1 MTNKIKEKFGYIVLS
16 RSGEDKDELIIEMIY
31 VEPSMR
37 RLGKGEIL
45 LKKAIDF
52 AKKKGYKQ
60 IGLYAHADDGM
71 STDRLVQWYR
81 DAGFD
86 SDGDCNELMTMR
98 L

>member
-1 MTNKIKEKFGYIVLS
+1 MTKKFKEKFGYLDLS
-16 RSGEDKDELIIEMIY
+16 ESELDKDELIIEMLF
-31 VEPSMR
+31 VEPSHR
-37 RLGKGEIL
+37 RRGKGKIL
-45 LKKAIDF
+45 LKRAIDY
-52 AKKKGYKQ
+52 ARKKGYKK
-60 IGLYAHADDGM
+60 IGLYAHADGGM

>member
-1 MTNKIKEKFGYIVLS
+1 MRLNEKFGYIVLS
-16 RSGEDKDELIIEMIY
+16 RSEEDKDELIIEMIY

-45 LKKAIDF
+45 LKKAIDY
-52 AKKKGYKQ
+52 ARKKGYKQ

-71 STDRLVQWYR
+71 STDSLVQWYR
-81 DAGFD
+81 DAGFE
-86 SDGDCNELMTMR
+86 SDGDCNELMAMR

>member
-1 MTNKIKEKFGYIVLS
+1 MTNKIKEKFGYIILS
-16 RSGEDKDELIIEMIY
+16 RSEEDKDELIIEMIY
-31 VEPSMR
+31 VDASMR

-45 LKKAIDF
+45 LKKAIDY
-52 AKKKGYKQ
+52 AQKKGYKQ

-98 L
+98 I